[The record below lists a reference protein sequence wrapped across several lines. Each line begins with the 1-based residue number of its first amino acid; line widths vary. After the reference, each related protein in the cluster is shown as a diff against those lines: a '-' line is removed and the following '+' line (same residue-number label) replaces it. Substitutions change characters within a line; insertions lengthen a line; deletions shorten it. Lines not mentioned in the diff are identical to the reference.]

1 MPYPEKTFS
10 LINYSYLL
18 VCFPTVAVSAMMY
31 FDWQKTAYHLGNI
44 SIDVNG
50 IGHSSRSKH
59 VCKLFLLPAIFT
71 FTFLFVCLFVCL
83 FPVALSV
90 CSYRVKK
97 AVVQYAYTTGHNCCL
112 SVFQQYKTSV
122 FYSHVAQNL
131 TEALSFPVKW
141 ERLG

>member
-1 MPYPEKTFS
+1 MYVSCFYS
-10 LINYSYLL
+10 LLS
-18 VCFPTVAVSAMMY
+18 S
-31 FDWQKTAYHLGNI
+31 
-44 SIDVNG
+44 
-50 IGHSSRSKH
+50 HSP
-59 VCKLFLLPAIFT
+59 F
-71 FTFLFVCLFVCL
+71 CLFVCL

-131 TEALSFPVKW
+131 TEALSFPVK
-141 ERLG
+141 